1 VERPAL
7 TARERDVLQR
17 AALGE
22 SYLAIARVWGTGVQ
36 AVKSRARSAMRRL
49 GADSIAH
56 AVHLADLQGLISP
69 HGCGHP
75 DTYWWHLRHGE
86 PTDDLCRAAHAALR
100 KEQRDRT
107 GAWHPDG
114 TAPRPETRNP

>member
-1 VERPAL
+1 VGRSAL
-7 TARERDVLQR
+7 TVRERDVLQR

-22 SYLAIARVWGTGVQ
+22 SYREIARTWGTGVQ

-49 GADSIAH
+49 GARSIAH

-75 DTYWWHLRHGE
+75 ETYWWHLRHGE
-86 PTDDLCRAAHAALR
+86 PTDDACKAAHAALR
-100 KEQRDRT
+100 RAQRN
-107 GAWHPDG
+107 HP
-114 TAPRPETRNP
+114 AA

>member
-1 VERPAL
+1 VGRPAL
-7 TARERDVLQR
+7 TAREREVIQR

-22 SYLAIARVWGTGVQ
+22 TYPQIGRALGISAGTVG
-36 AVKSRARSAMRRL
+36 AHASHAMAKL
-49 GADSIAH
+49 GARSIAH

-86 PTDDLCRAAHAALR
+86 TTDDACKAAHAALR
-100 KEQRDRT
+100 KQQRNHS
-107 GAWHPDG
+107 A
-114 TAPRPETRNP
+114 A